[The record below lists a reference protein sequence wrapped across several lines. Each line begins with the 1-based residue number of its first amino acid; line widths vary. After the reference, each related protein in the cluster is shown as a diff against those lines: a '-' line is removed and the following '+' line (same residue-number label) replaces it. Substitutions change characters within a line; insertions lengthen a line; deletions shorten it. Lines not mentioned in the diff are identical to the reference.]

1 MNIESQ
7 VCNLELSK
15 RLKKLGVTQE
25 SYFTWH
31 KIENIKNFI
40 NEVAKYQWIIS
51 RPDFEFDKEKLCAA
65 YNVAELGEMLPDF
78 IWSKKLPSGKFESV
92 PEVVND
98 GLNITLSETEADCR
112 AKALIWCIENGVV
125 KP

>member
-1 MNIESQ
+1 
-7 VCNLELSK
+7 
-15 RLKKLGVTQE
+15 
-25 SYFTWH
+25 
-31 KIENIKNFI
+31 
-40 NEVAKYQWIIS
+40 
-51 RPDFEFDKEKLCAA
+51 
-65 YNVAELGEMLPDF
+65 MLPDF